1 MSQKSIDLGLGVRN
15 VKEKS
20 SEYIV
25 EKFLGKRYLRG
36 RPQYLTKWEGY
47 PIEQCTWEPL
57 ENLGKCMTLI
67 GPIAWLPMPCLII
80 GKRICSSFIMWL
92 ESSSCS
98 MVRYFVS
105 PFGTLGLSA

>member
-67 GPIAWLPMPCLII
+67 ADYEAELFQQSRE
-80 GKRICSSFIMWL
+80 KKNDQ
-92 ESSSCS
+92 
-98 MVRYFVS
+98 
-105 PFGTLGLSA
+105 